1 MSGNCPS
8 IVTASTICSDVC
20 SSASGFY
27 ADTFE
32 IICQKVVGDE
42 RPTPSEWK
50 IIDFTSSL
58 TSTTVN
64 GLLTS
69 SGITGTTF
77 VITQDLYDNAPYYD
91 LNDYITLT
99 PQGFTGSQLNF
110 GDEYYF
116 YGNLET
122 DIQATIYEMRY
133 KINLSQVEFLSSSN
147 PTWSPSV
154 TPFMTEVGLYD
165 SDKNLMIISKL
176 QSPVLRQG
184 IQQLLVK
191 FDF

>member
-1 MSGNCPS
+1 
-8 IVTASTICSDVC
+8 
-20 SSASGFY
+20 
-27 ADTFE
+27 
-32 IICQKVVGDE
+32 
-42 RPTPSEWK
+42 
-50 IIDFTSSL
+50 
-58 TSTTVN
+58 
-64 GLLTS
+64 
-69 SGITGTTF
+69 
-77 VITQDLYDNAPYYD
+77 
-91 LNDYITLT
+91 
-99 PQGFTGSQLNF
+99 
-110 GDEYYF
+110 
-116 YGNLET
+116 
-122 DIQATIYEMRY
+122 MRY